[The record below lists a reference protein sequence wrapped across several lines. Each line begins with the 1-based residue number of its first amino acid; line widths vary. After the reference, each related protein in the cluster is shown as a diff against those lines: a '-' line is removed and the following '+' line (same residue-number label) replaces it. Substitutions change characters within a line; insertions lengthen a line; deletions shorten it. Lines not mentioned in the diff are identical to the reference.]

1 MEINSSQYVPCDT
14 SCIGEW
20 PSCPQDPQLALA
32 YVPYQKADKVYRPK
46 DALRQGTIFPELYM
60 PYMEVPST
68 NLHDEDSLLYALMA
82 HDFTLID
89 CELYLDTHPN
99 DTRALKLYKECKQKR
114 DTIRQMYVE
123 EFGPLVHDDALTDD
137 CSWTWVCSPWPWEY
151 NANRSV

>member
-60 PYMEVPST
+60 PYMEVPSE
-68 NLHDEDSLLYALMA
+68 NLHDEDSLLYELMA

-114 DTIRQMYVE
+114 DTIRQKIRGGIRTISTRRCPYRRLFMDLGMQPMAMGVQ
-123 EFGPLVHDDALTDD
+123 
-137 CSWTWVCSPWPWEY
+137 
-151 NANRSV
+151 RK